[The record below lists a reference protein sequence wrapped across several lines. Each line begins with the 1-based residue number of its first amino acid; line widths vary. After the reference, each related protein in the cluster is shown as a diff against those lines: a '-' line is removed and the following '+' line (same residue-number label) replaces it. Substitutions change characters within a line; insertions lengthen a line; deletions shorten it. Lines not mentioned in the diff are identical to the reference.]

1 MSREKC
7 RLFGKTAIVTG
18 GAQGLGAAI
27 SRRFAEEGAVV
38 FIADMQSDIGNKTAL
53 NINSE
58 CGGVHDAKAHF
69 VELNVTSEESWAAAR
84 AFVEKICGRAD
95 ILVNNAGI
103 NIREPIEEMKAENF
117 DKMLAV
123 NVRGPF
129 LGIKHFIPLLRKSGG
144 GVIINMSSVCGL
156 IGHRYTT
163 EAYTVTKGAVT
174 LLTKTIAVRYAKD
187 NIRCNSIHPSTVE
200 TDLVAERLKDPQFRM
215 ERLGEVPLGRLA
227 TADDVAAAALFLAS
241 NEAAFLNG
249 VALPV
254 DGGTIAD

>member
-1 MSREKC
+1 MTLSLDKKVA
-7 RLFGKTAIVTG
+7 LVTG

-27 SRRFAEEGAVV
+27 VKLFAEAGAAV
-38 FIADMQSDIGNKTAL
+38 FIADMQAEAGSKTVEEIKAK
-53 NINSE
+53 
-58 CGGVHDAKAHF
+58 GGKAYF
-69 VELNVTSEESWAAAR
+69 VSLDVSKEEDWISVR
-84 AFVEKICGRAD
+84 NEIEQKVGRFD

-117 DKMLAV
+117 DKMLSV

-144 GVIINMSSVCGL
+144 GSIINMSSVCGL
-156 IGHRYTT
+156 IGHKYTT

-187 NIRCNSIHPSTVE
+187 NIRCNSIHPSTVD
-200 TDLVAERLKDPQFRM
+200 TPLVQELFKNPERKQ

-227 TADDVAAAALFLAS
+227 TASDVANAVLFLAS
-241 NEAAFLNG
+241 DSAAFING

-254 DGGTIAD
+254 DGGTTAD